1 MQYKIVN
8 VDSVLFLEQRVA
20 HYISEGWIPQGG
32 VCVITEDELNC
43 HIRRYIQAM
52 IKNEG
57 QMFSTIY
64 NPPIKKPL
72 FKHNRQDKTRSRKAK
87 LLMAE
92 LQAYIQYEIDM
103 EILNEAQMTQLPPMS
118 NEQFALWIA
127 SVKYSVSRDVIS
139 IADKYYEWLESKKP
153 KQAEIKH
160 YLNGV
165 EVPEPYWDQLN
176 KIQDRWDT

>member
-1 MQYKIVN
+1 
-8 VDSVLFLEQRVA
+8 
-20 HYISEGWIPQGG
+20 
-32 VCVITEDELNC
+32 
-43 HIRRYIQAM
+43 
-52 IKNEG
+52 
-57 QMFSTIY
+57 MFSTIY

-87 LLMAE
+87 LLRAE

-176 KIQDRWDT
+176 KIQDRWHT

>member
-1 MQYKIVN
+1 
-8 VDSVLFLEQRVA
+8 
-20 HYISEGWIPQGG
+20 
-32 VCVITEDELNC
+32 
-43 HIRRYIQAM
+43 
-52 IKNEG
+52 
-57 QMFSTIY
+57 MFSTIY

-103 EILNEAQMTQLPPMS
+103 EILNEAQMTQLPPMN